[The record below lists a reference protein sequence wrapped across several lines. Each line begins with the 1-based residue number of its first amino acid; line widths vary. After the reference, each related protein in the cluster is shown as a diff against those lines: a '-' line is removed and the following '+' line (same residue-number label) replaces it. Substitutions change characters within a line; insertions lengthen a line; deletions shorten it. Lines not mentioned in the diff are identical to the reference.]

1 MKNINYNRRDFFKT
15 GIMGTGAVVVGSQIP
30 FLSSCTSPQKTDE
43 KMNIPLKLS
52 FQESTV
58 EGDSLNAKFDRME
71 ELGIVGFEPWG
82 AGLNERIPE
91 IQNALKG
98 RNIKVSAICAGF
110 KGFLLSEDI
119 DVYNEFITTYKEIIV
134 AAGELGSVGV
144 IMVPAFN
151 SQKPCRPNSLETR
164 EWLVEQLIELGD
176 FALQHNTSVILE
188 PLNRREAFFMRM
200 LADAASICRDVN
212 SKGLTCLGDFWHM
225 TFEETSDFGALYSA
239 GEYLSHIHIASRKRR
254 SMPGEDGE
262 ADNYIE
268 GFKALKQ
275 INYQGYV
282 SFECSSQGNRNET
295 VPAAVKLLREQW
307 EKA

>member
-1 MKNINYNRRDFFKT
+1 MNCNRRDFFKK
-15 GIMGTGAVVVGSQIP
+15 GIVGTGAIVVSSQIP
-30 FLSSCTSPQKTDE
+30 FLSSCTSTKSADD
-43 KMNIPLKLS
+43 KVNVPLRLS

-58 EGDSLNAKFDRME
+58 DGDSLNAKFDRME

-82 AGLNERIPE
+82 SGLHNRITE
-91 IQNALKG
+91 IQDALKG

-110 KGFLLSEDI
+110 KGFLLSTDNA
-119 DVYNEFITTYKEIIV
+119 VYEQFITTYKEIIV

-151 SQKPCRPNSLETR
+151 SQQPCRPHTLETR
-164 EWLVEQLIELGD
+164 EWLVEQLQELGD
-176 FALQHNTSVILE
+176 FALQNNTSVILE
-188 PLNRREAFFMRM
+188 PLNSREAFFLRQI
-200 LADAASICRDVN
+200 ADAASICRDVN
-212 SKGLTCLGDFWHM
+212 SKGVTCMGDFWHG
-225 TFEETSDFGALYSA
+225 TFEETSDYGAFFSA
-239 GEYLSHIHIASRKRR
+239 GNYLSHVHIASRKRR
-254 SMPGEDGE
+254 SMPGEDGD

-282 SFECSSQGNRNET
+282 SFECGSQGNRSET

-307 EKA
+307 LVVSG